1 MLFRQVEYK
10 SEYKVLFFV
19 AMLMH
24 LYTAVTFSQII
35 NILFTSQ
42 AVQLRHGMLF
52 SSSAF
57 NVLFHDKLGLGMI
70 KK

>member
-1 MLFRQVEYK
+1 
-10 SEYKVLFFV
+10 
-19 AMLMH
+19 MH